1 MTRPGAGARRPRP
14 GVAPSAL
21 RLVVGLALLGLGG
34 CAAVAGAPCRLAAG
48 EPRHRIIISVDTW
61 HAMIGLPGPEP
72 GRFEEWGYAER
83 GWYLDS
89 TSAISTPPTPC
100 ARPVCP

>member
-1 MTRPGAGARRPRP
+1 
-14 GVAPSAL
+14 
-21 RLVVGLALLGLGG
+21 
-34 CAAVAGAPCRLAAG
+34 
-48 EPRHRIIISVDTW
+48 
-61 HAMIGLPGPEP
+61 MIGLPGPEP